1 MRYTV
6 EQNQILE
13 SKDSDSNIFKS
24 DSNDFV
30 CDFKQIELFDFDSK
44 ISKSKSNDFVV

>member
-1 MRYTV
+1 MRHHV
-6 EQNQILE
+6 ERYQIHE

-30 CDFKQIELFDFDSK
+30 CDFKQIELFDSDLK
-44 ISKSKSNDFVV
+44 ED